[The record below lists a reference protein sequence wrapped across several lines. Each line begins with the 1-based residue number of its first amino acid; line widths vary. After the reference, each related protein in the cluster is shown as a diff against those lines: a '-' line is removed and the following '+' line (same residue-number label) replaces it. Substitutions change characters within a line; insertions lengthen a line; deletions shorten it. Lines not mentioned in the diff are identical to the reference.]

1 MKLICSWRQRSLGL
15 VTFVLFEVRSL
26 QTHGSKGRM
35 WWWTGHDPKDPKI
48 RNLSTWPTFEY
59 REMES
64 ETKMSCFIQ
73 FWCHQVTHW
82 DALKVKE
89 LSETF
94 EGKASFLKARLWC
107 CVSVLFSNVEQ
118 PLQPVEVIMFF
129 STTWITCTL
138 LVMDCALFPGDGRQG
153 DTWWVTWVT
162 CQENLRLTLR

>member
-1 MKLICSWRQRSLGL
+1 MKLTCSWRQRSLGRTCD
-15 VTFVLFEVRSL
+15 VCFVWGAVLANSWIQRPDVMVNRTRSE
-26 QTHGSKGRM
+26 GSE
-35 WWWTGHDPKDPKI
+35 DPQPFD
-48 RNLSTWPTFEY
+48 LY
-59 REMES
+59 REMESS

-118 PLQPVEVIMFF
+118 QLQPVEVIMFF

-138 LVMDCALFPGDGRQG
+138 LVMDCALFAGDGRQG

>member
-1 MKLICSWRQRSLGL
+1 MAAKESRTDLWRLFCLRCGPCKL
-15 VTFVLFEVRSL
+15 
-26 QTHGSKGRM
+26 M
-35 WWWTGHDPKDPKI
+35 DPKAGCDGEPDTIRKDPKI